1 MDRPLVD
8 FLFQQNDKV
17 DILKNPP
24 ATKHPEIINKTEQTS
39 IKIPC
44 Q

>member
-1 MDRPLVD
+1 MERPLVD

-17 DILKNPP
+17 DILKHTS
-24 ATKHPEIINKTEQTS
+24 ATKHPEMINKTEQTS
-39 IKIPC
+39 IKIPS